1 MAQAYAF
8 ISYVREN
15 RDIVDRLAED
25 LRASGVEVWLDRNDI
40 MPGQFWKSAIRE
52 AIQNG
57 AFFIACFS
65 KELNERQETYMH
77 GELRLAIDR
86 LRSMPNN
93 RVWFIP
99 VLINPTEIPSHSIS
113 DYETLK
119 DINAAMIFEDW
130 NTGLTKIL
138 QAMRLD
144 DPDYRRVLHL
154 IGLIKYHPAERG
166 YAIEKLANTVPPMS
180 IRAAAAEAI
189 PLLTEALRDDILR
202 RRAVDALGRIGPAAA
217 ETVPLLT
224 EALRDADEP
233 VRRRA
238 AEALGQIGPAAIP
251 ALTEALRDADEA
263 VRVGAARALGKIC
276 LGKIGSAAAEV
287 VPALTEAL
295 RDDPDR
301 DVRWR
306 AAYSLGL
313 IGPAAAKA
321 IPVLTEALRD
331 ADEAIRR
338 AAAEALGKIGPAAN
352 TPNGPS

>member
-1 MAQAYAF
+1 MTNLGQ
-8 ISYVREN
+8 
-15 RDIVDRLAED
+15 RDEPV
-25 LRASGVEVWLDRNDI
+25 
-40 MPGQFWKSAIRE
+40 QK
-52 AIQNG
+52 G
-57 AFFIACFS
+57 AFFIAFFS

-86 LRSMPNN
+86 LRNMPNN

-119 DINAAMIFEDW
+119 DINAVMIFENW

-138 QAMRLD
+138 KAMRLD

-166 YAIEKLANTVPPMS
+166 YAIEQLANTVPPMS

-189 PLLTEALRDDILR
+189 PLLTEALRDAILR

-295 RDDPDR
+295 RDPDR

-313 IGPAAAKA
+313 IGPAADKA

-331 ADEAIRR
+331 ADEAIRQ
-338 AAAEALGKIGPAAN
+338 AAAEAIGKIGPAAN
-352 TPNGPS
+352 TPNGSS

>member
-1 MAQAYAF
+1 MARAYAF

-166 YAIEKLANTVPPMS
+166 YAIEKLANTMS

-189 PLLTEALRDDILR
+189 
-202 RRAVDALGRIGPAAA
+202 
-217 ETVPLLT
+217 PLLT

-352 TPNGPS
+352 TPNWPS

>member
-1 MAQAYAF
+1 
-8 ISYVREN
+8 
-15 RDIVDRLAED
+15 
-25 LRASGVEVWLDRNDI
+25 
-40 MPGQFWKSAIRE
+40 
-52 AIQNG
+52 
-57 AFFIACFS
+57 
-65 KELNERQETYMH
+65 
-77 GELRLAIDR
+77 
-86 LRSMPNN
+86 
-93 RVWFIP
+93 
-99 VLINPTEIPSHSIS
+99 
-113 DYETLK
+113 
-119 DINAAMIFEDW
+119 MIFEDW

-166 YAIEKLANTVPPMS
+166 YAIEKLANTMS

-189 PLLTEALRDDILR
+189 
-202 RRAVDALGRIGPAAA
+202 
-217 ETVPLLT
+217 PLLT

-352 TPNGPS
+352 TPNWPS